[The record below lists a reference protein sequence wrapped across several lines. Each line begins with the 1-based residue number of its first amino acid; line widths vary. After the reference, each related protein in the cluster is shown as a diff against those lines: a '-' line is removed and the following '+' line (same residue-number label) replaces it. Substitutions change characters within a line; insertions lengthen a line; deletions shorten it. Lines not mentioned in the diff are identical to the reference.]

1 MPRLAAL
8 YCYPV
13 KSCRG
18 VMLDEAVLDRRGIIH
33 DREFMAV
40 DAEDRFLTQ
49 RATPTLGRVSTGMT
63 DDALYLKADGM
74 DALHVPWNDP
84 GRASR
89 RVTVWR
95 DVVTAADAGDGAAA
109 WLSAVIGQTCRLV
122 AISGDSRRDVPA
134 ARIPEVH
141 RSALAGPVPVAFS
154 DAFPLLVLSQE
165 SLDDLN
171 RRVGGTPH
179 LSAER
184 FRPNLVVAGCDSPH
198 AEDRWQTYRVG
209 GVKMFSAG
217 ACTRCPIPTIDPV
230 TLARG
235 PEPLRTLAG
244 YRRAEGG
251 GVVFGQNVIHA
262 QPGALLRIGDEVV
275 LEN

>member
-18 VMLDEAVLDRRGIIH
+18 VLLDEAVLNRRGIIH
-33 DREFMAV
+33 DREFMIV

-49 RATPTLGRVSTGMT
+49 RATPTLGRVRTAMT
-63 DDALYLKADGM
+63 DDALYLRADGM
-74 DALHVPWNDP
+74 DELCVPWHAP
-84 GRASR
+84 RRASR
-89 RVTVWR
+89 QVTIWR
-95 DVVTAADAGDGAAA
+95 DSVTAADAGGEAAA
-109 WLSAVIGQTCRLV
+109 WLSEVVGQTCRLV
-122 AISGDSRRDVPA
+122 AISEQSTRDVPA
-134 ARIPEVH
+134 ARVPEVH
-141 RSALAGPVPVAFS
+141 RAALAGPVPVAFS

-171 RRVGGTPH
+171 RRVGGTPPM
-179 LSAER
+179 SAER
-184 FRPNLVVAGCDSPH
+184 FRPNLVIAGCDSPH

-209 GVKMFSAG
+209 EVRMFSAG
-217 ACTRCPIPTIDPV
+217 DCTRCPIPTIDPA

-235 PEPLRTLAG
+235 PEPWRTLAG

-251 GVVFGQNVIHA
+251 GWYSG
-262 QPGALLRIGDEVV
+262 RT
-275 LEN
+275 